1 MHVVCVFVCVCV
13 CVCVRARA
21 RVCVRVCMCVCWCVC
36 ACVRACVYAC
46 MRACACVRVCVC
58 CVFFHFIPNYVSVT
72 QWTIL
77 KYILEVTT
85 VTAEIDIS
93 ESGFCIDMESFR
105 ITARSWRVTRSKAR
119 LDCHFLRIRTSRSC
133 DPPLTV

>member
-1 MHVVCVFVCVCV
+1 MRV
-13 CVCVRARA
+13 
-21 RVCVRVCMCVCWCVC
+21 RVCVRCI
-36 ACVRACVYAC
+36 
-46 MRACACVRVCVC
+46 
-58 CVFFHFIPNYVSVT
+58 FFHFIPNYVSVT

-119 LDCHFLRIRTSRSC
+119 LDCHYLRIRTSRSC
-133 DPPLTV
+133 DPPLTVSLRSIIPTLNPLAANSCQCNFFLSRPISKRGSADPILLLFDNFFSCENT